1 MNATIEPL
9 MNDGFAG
16 APSKRALAY
25 VEARKKKGDP
35 VVGIY
40 CGYAPLEVIRA
51 MDAVPAIL
59 CAFSNV
65 PIETAEA
72 VLPSNLCPL
81 IKSSYGFI
89 VNGTC
94 PFFGV
99 SDAVIAETT
108 CDGKKKMFEL
118 IADIKPMF
126 VMDLPQLPDEKE
138 ASQNWTVMIRKLQG
152 FLETTFGRKI
162 DNERIELEI
171 RDTNLK
177 NALMQ
182 KLFDFGAMSPPP
194 VHWTELYD
202 VIYLAQVSSGAEMKP
217 IVEECITRL
226 EKRVREGVFFGK
238 PAAPRVLITGCPV
251 GGDATKIFR
260 IIEEAGGIVVALDS
274 CTGMKAFADT
284 IPEGSPDPVA
294 AIADRYLKLPCS
306 CMTPNSR
313 RLDELDRYI
322 ERFRPDVVID
332 FVLYAC
338 HSYNVESYR
347 VGEHVKRKHGL
358 QFLKIVTDYSDS
370 DAGQIRTRVDAVL
383 EMAAAFPR

>member
-16 APSKRALAY
+16 APSKRAFAY
-25 VEARKKKGDP
+25 VDARKKKGDP

-59 CAFSNV
+59 CAFSNA

-72 VLPSNLCPL
+72 VLPANLCPL

-118 IADIKPMF
+118 IADIRPMF

-138 ASQNWTVMIRKLQG
+138 AGQNWSVMIRKLQG
-152 FLETTFGRKI
+152 FLEKTFGVKI
-162 DNERIELEI
+162 REEHIEREI

-177 NALMQ
+177 NTMMR
-182 KLFDFGAMSPPP
+182 KLFDYAALSPLP

-202 VIYLAQVSSGAEMKP
+202 VIFLAQAARAGEMRP
-217 IVEECITRL
+217 IIEDCTAKI
-226 EKRVREGVFFGK
+226 EKRIREGVFFGK
-238 PAAPRVLITGCPV
+238 PDAPRVLVTGCPV

-260 IIEEAGGIVVALDS
+260 IIEEAGGIVVAIDS

-284 IPEGSPDPVA
+284 IAEGTPDPVA

-322 ERFRPDVVID
+322 ARFKPDVVID

-347 VGEHVKRKHGL
+347 IGEHVKKKHGL
-358 QFLKIVTDYSDS
+358 QFLKIVSDYSDA
-370 DAGQIRTRVDAVL
+370 DTGQIRTRVDAVL
-383 EMAAAFPR
+383 EMAAATRG